1 MITYEQAIALKKGNT
16 VYAILDNKIVE
27 GKVRKVMTLPS
38 SLAGGTRDWVKICW
52 RVKHGT
58 VDRFVDIAKGL
69 NNAYCNL
76 YQTAEEVVAAAK
88 KLWDAQ
94 IAEHQRVIS
103 LIQDKIA
110 KAEQFEKER
119 SFKETLLKS
128 ITEEV

>member
-1 MITYEQAIALKKGNT
+1 MITYEQAVALKKGNT

-27 GKVRKVMTLPS
+27 GKVRKVMPLPKAIC
-38 SLAGGTRDWVKICW
+38 AGSDWVKVCW

-58 VDRFVDIAKGL
+58 ADRFVDIARGL
-69 NNAYCNL
+69 NSVNCNL
-76 YQTAEEVVAAAK
+76 YLTAKDVTTAAK
-88 KLWDAQ
+88 KLWDVQ

-119 SFKETLLKS
+119 SFKEALLKQ

>member
-1 MITYEQAIALKKGNT
+1 MITYEQAVALKKGNT

-27 GKVRKVMTLPS
+27 GKVRKVTTLPNPTC
-38 SLAGGTRDWVKICW
+38 GGTRDWVKVCW

-58 VDRFVDIAKGL
+58 ADRFVSVARGL
-69 NNAYCNL
+69 NGISCNL
-76 YQTAEEVVAAAK
+76 YLTAEAVVAAAK

-103 LIQDKIA
+103 LIQDKIV

-119 SFKETLLKS
+119 SFKEALLKQVKG
-128 ITEEV
+128 E

>member
-52 RVKHGT
+52 RVKYGT
-58 VDRFVDIAKGL
+58 ADRFESVARGL
-69 NNAYCNL
+69 NSAYCNL
-76 YQTAEEVVAAAK
+76 YLTAEDVVAAAK

-103 LIQDKIA
+103 LIQDKIV

-119 SFKETLLKS
+119 SFKEALLKQVKG
-128 ITEEV
+128 E

>member
-1 MITYEQAIALKKGNT
+1 MITYEQAIALKKDNT

-27 GKVRKVMTLPS
+27 GKVRKVRVLPV
-38 SLAGGTRDWVKICW
+38 SLYGGNHAWVEIFW
-52 RVKHGT
+52 SVKRGT
-58 VDRFVDIAKGL
+58 TVRKVDIAKGL

-76 YQTAEEVVAAAK
+76 YLTAEDVVVAAK

-103 LIQDKIA
+103 LIQDKIV

-119 SFKETLLKS
+119 SFKEALLKQVKG
-128 ITEEV
+128 E

>member
-27 GKVRKVMTLPS
+27 GKVRKVRVSPV
-38 SLAGGTRDWVKICW
+38 SLCGGTPNWVEIFW
-52 RVKHGT
+52 SVKRGT
-58 VDRFVDIAKGL
+58 TVRQVDIAKGL

-76 YQTAEEVVAAAK
+76 YLTAEDVVAAAK

-103 LIQDKIA
+103 LIQDKIV

-119 SFKETLLKS
+119 SFKEALLKQVKG
-128 ITEEV
+128 E